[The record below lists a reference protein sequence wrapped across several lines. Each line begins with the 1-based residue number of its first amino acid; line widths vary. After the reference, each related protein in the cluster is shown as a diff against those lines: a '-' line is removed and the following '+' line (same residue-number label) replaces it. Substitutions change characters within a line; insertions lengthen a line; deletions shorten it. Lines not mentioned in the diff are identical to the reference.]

1 MPFYECYGTGQVQ
14 GQGVVRYT
22 YAMKKTHLELTD
34 NIVLLRP
41 FLLKDAEEH
50 LAGEDEAQRRWLSGG
65 KSTIET
71 VRNWIQRNLEY
82 WQQDGPIFTFA
93 IVEAKT
99 HALIGMVEANTE
111 DERVEG
117 IQKGEANI
125 SYGLY
130 PFARG
135 KGYAS
140 RAINLM
146 LGFLQ
151 RKGLQA
157 AIIRVDPG
165 NVDSL
170 KIPLRCGF
178 QELAVVQ
185 TSDQR
190 NLVIFRKPL
199 E

>member
-1 MPFYECYGTGQVQ
+1 
-14 GQGVVRYT
+14 
-22 YAMKKTHLELTD
+22 MKKTHLELTD

-130 PFARG
+130 PVARG